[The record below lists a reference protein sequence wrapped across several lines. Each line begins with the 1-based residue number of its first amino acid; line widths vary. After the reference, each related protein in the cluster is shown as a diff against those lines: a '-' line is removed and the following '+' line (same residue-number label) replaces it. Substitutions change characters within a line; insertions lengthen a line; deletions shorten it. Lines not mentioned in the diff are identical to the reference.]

1 MGNWVSALY
10 TDIHELRSLL
20 PLGTPML
27 AATAT
32 VTNVILKSVTRSL
45 NMIDYIDWFAFPL
58 RDPIFGL
65 V

>member
-45 NMIDYIDWFAFPL
+45 NMIDYIDWFAFLL
-58 RDPIFGL
+58 RDPILGL